1 VSISIICGFCDH
13 VHRGDFLDEIDDE
26 IMACRERAS
35 ALKRGEL
42 DAMGDLETFTVRC
55 EAAIPGGITGAQDSA
70 RAAEPDATPDP
81 TTA

>member
-1 VSISIICGFCDH
+1 
-13 VHRGDFLDEIDDE
+13 
-26 IMACRERAS
+26 
-35 ALKRGEL
+35 
-42 DAMGDLETFTVRC
+42 MGDLETFTVRC